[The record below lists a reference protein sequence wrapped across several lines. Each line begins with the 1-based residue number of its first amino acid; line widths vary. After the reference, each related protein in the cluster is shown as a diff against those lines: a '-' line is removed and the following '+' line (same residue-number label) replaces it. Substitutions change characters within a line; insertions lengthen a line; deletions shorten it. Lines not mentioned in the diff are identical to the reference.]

1 MKNKIRNINAKIIS
15 FLFILLGLTRRVKKK
30 ALRGD
35 FILSIYFHSP
45 EGVLFEFCINW
56 LKKHGFHFLSEK
68 DILAIANNSIPFPQG
83 GVILTVD
90 DGWLSNEKNVIAIAE
105 KHKVPVTIFIAT
117 HAIEQGNYWWPY
129 VAKAQE
135 LRMGFPSIAELK
147 SLPNKEREKILT
159 KIKTQV
165 TLERQALTLKQL
177 KKAANS
183 AYINIGAHTVY
194 HPILTNCEDE
204 EAYLEIK
211 ESKDQIESWLN
222 TKVHFFAYPNG
233 DYSKREI
240 EYLKQLDFFS
250 AYTTEPHYLTRESLK
265 KIYQLPRFCIY
276 EGVSKQEAICRMTG
290 IWQQYFKGS

>member
-15 FLFILLGLTRRVKKK
+15 FLFITLGLSRQVKRK

-45 EGVLFEFCINW
+45 EGALFEFCIKW
-56 LKKHGFHFLSEK
+56 LKKNGFHFLSEK
-68 DILAIANNSIPFPQG
+68 DIVAIAKNVVPFPQG

-117 HAIEQGNYWWPY
+117 HAIEHGNYWWPY

-147 SLPNKEREKILT
+147 SMPNKEREKILT
-159 KIKTQV
+159 KVKTKV
-165 TLERQALTLKQL
+165 TLERQALSLKQL

-183 AYINIGAHTVY
+183 TYITIGAHTVH
-194 HPILTNCEDE
+194 HPILTNCEDK

-211 ESKDQIESWLN
+211 ESKEQIESWLK
-222 TKVHFFAYPNG
+222 TKVGSFAYPNG

-250 AYTTEPHYLTRESLK
+250 AYTTEPHYLTKERLK

-276 EGVSKQEAICRMTG
+276 EGVSKPEAICRMTG
-290 IWQQYFKGS
+290 IWQRFFKGS

>member
-15 FLFILLGLTRRVKKK
+15 FLFITLGLTRRVKKK

-45 EGVLFEFCINW
+45 EGALFEFCIKW
-56 LKKHGFHFLSEK
+56 LKKNGFHFLSEK
-68 DILAIANNSIPFPQG
+68 DILEIAENILPFPQG

-117 HAIEQGNYWWPY
+117 HAIENGNYWWPY

-135 LRMGFPSIAELK
+135 LRMSFPSVGELK

-194 HPILTNCEDE
+194 HPILTNCEDDE
-204 EAYLEIK
+204 SYLEIK

-222 TKVHFFAYPNG
+222 TKVHSFAYPNG

-240 EYLKQLDFFS
+240 EYLKQLDFSS
-250 AYTTEPHYLTRESLK
+250 AYTTEPNYLTRESLK

-276 EGVSKQEAICRMTG
+276 EGVSKQEAICRITG
-290 IWQQYFKGS
+290 IWQRFFKGS